1 MTAKTIAYLR
11 MYGYVIVGEYEFHT
25 LCFTKLRMILRCID
39 SEKRSSGMSRFSLVN
54 NDYRW
59 PAC

>member
-1 MTAKTIAYLR
+1 MPAKTIAYLR
-11 MYGYVIVGEYEFHT
+11 VYGYVIVGECEFHT
-25 LCFTKLRMILRCID
+25 LCFTKLCMILRYID

-54 NDYRW
+54 IDF